1 MSTTA
6 YTSNGPIVT
15 LHIQDA
21 DIIINMEDEKQTNE
35 PLFSVEFIWWMDF
48 VYFYSFNKTPLLIY
62 KLCPV
67 ERQKKTLL

>member
-1 MSTTA
+1 MLPCCVLVGLKVSRSSVLLLYYHWFLRGDMSTTA

-35 PLFSVEFIWWMDF
+35 PLFSVEFI
-48 VYFYSFNKTPLLIY
+48 
-62 KLCPV
+62 
-67 ERQKKTLL
+67 